1 MTVLSSEANPIL
13 DFMQELVNTPQTD
26 MPISDKKTDLAMLVL
41 RDNDYDLA
49 KVEAKMREFHPRGTS
64 ISKIMEPYRSVLAQ
78 TIDPQTTN
86 DYQKLMD
93 RLCLKS

>member
-26 MPISDKKTDLAMLVL
+26 MPISDKKTDLAMMVL
-41 RDNDYDLA
+41 RDNEYDMA
-49 KVEAKMREFHPRGTS
+49 NDEAKMRDFQPRGTS